1 VIVTFPPLLPEDEPL
16 LQPAA
21 VMAATT
27 TPIAIAPQRRLVPGQ
42 DLPRA
47 AGPLV
52 ICMCPS

>member
-1 VIVTFPPLLPEDEPL
+1 VTFPLLLPEDEPPL

-21 VMAATT
+21 ASAATT
-27 TPIAIAPQRRLVPGQ
+27 TPIARAPQRRLVPGP